1 LVNPFSKKK
10 VIKKNL
16 LSIMFKKYSK
26 DPEFSDQRVNSSSFS
41 SSLQQTQRK
50 GLFSDYSPDENYT
63 IIIFLSKR
71 GTLRAPF
78 ACEVLK
84 NIVLNSKFTGRLG
97 IFFRGVT
104 MVYDE
109 CPVDNRINQYA
120 GSTGITIGGQS
131 KFADPED
138 LEKADFI
145 ICLDQESM
153 DFARLHRIRG
163 YLYPF
168 TFFRPAGVNGF
179 IPDPYESCDDLDS
192 HYREIIS
199 SIQLGCRR
207 IVLSLLSTLSF

>member
-1 LVNPFSKKK
+1 MMS
-10 VIKKNL
+10 
-16 LSIMFKKYSK
+16 KKYSK
-26 DPEFSDQRVNSSSFS
+26 DPEFSDQRVNLSSFS
-41 SSLQQTQRK
+41 NSLQQTQRK

-71 GTLRAPF
+71 GTMRSPF

-84 NIVLNSKFTGRLG
+84 NIILNSNFTGRLG
-97 IFFRGVT
+97 IFSRGVT

-120 GSTGITIGGQS
+120 GLTGITVVGQS

-153 DFARLHRIRG
+153 DFARLHRNRG

-179 IPDPYESCDDLDS
+179 ILDPYESCDDLDS

>member
-1 LVNPFSKKK
+1 M
-10 VIKKNL
+10 
-16 LSIMFKKYSK
+16 MFKKYSK

-84 NIVLNSKFTGRLG
+84 NIVLNSKFTCRLG

-120 GSTGITIGGQS
+120 GATGITIGGQS

>member
-1 LVNPFSKKK
+1 M
-10 VIKKNL
+10 
-16 LSIMFKKYSK
+16 MFNKYSK
-26 DPEFSDQRVNSSSFS
+26 GSEFSDQRVNSSSFS
-41 SSLQQTQRK
+41 NSLEHTQRK
-50 GLFSDYSPDENYT
+50 RLFSNHSHDENYT

-84 NIVLNSKFTGRLG
+84 NIVSNSKFKGRLG

-104 MVYDE
+104 MVYDK

-120 GSTGITIGGQS
+120 SSTGITIGGQS

-138 LEKADFI
+138 LKKADFI
-145 ICLDQESM
+145 ISMDHESM
-153 DFARLHRIRG
+153 DFVRLHRVRG

-179 IPDPYESCDDLDS
+179 IPDPYEGCDDLDS

-207 IVLSLLSTLSF
+207 IVLSLLSTLSL

>member
-1 LVNPFSKKK
+1 
-10 VIKKNL
+10 
-16 LSIMFKKYSK
+16 MRFKKLSN
-26 DPEFSDQRVNSSSFS
+26 ESELSDQCLNSSSFS
-41 SSLQQTQRK
+41 NSLDQLQRNRF
-50 GLFSDYSPDENYT
+50 FSTCSHDENNT

-84 NIVLNSKFTGRLG
+84 NIVLNSKFNGRLR

-109 CPVDNRINQYA
+109 CPVNNRINQYA
-120 GSTGITIGGQS
+120 TSTGITICGQS
-131 KFADPED
+131 KFAVPED
-138 LEKADFI
+138 LKKADFI
-145 ICLDQESM
+145 ISLDQESM
-153 DFARLHRIRG
+153 DFARLYRSSR

-168 TFFRPAGVNGF
+168 TFFRPAGINGF

-199 SIQLGCRR
+199 SIQLGCQR
-207 IVLSLLSTLSF
+207 ILLSLLSTMSF

>member
-1 LVNPFSKKK
+1 M
-10 VIKKNL
+10 
-16 LSIMFKKYSK
+16 MFNKYSK
-26 DPEFSDQRVNSSSFS
+26 GSEFSDQRVNSSSFS
-41 SSLQQTQRK
+41 NSLEQTQRK
-50 GLFSDYSPDENYT
+50 GLFSNRSHDENYT

-84 NIVLNSKFTGRLG
+84 NIVLNSKFKGRLG

-120 GSTGITIGGQS
+120 SSTGITIGGRS

-138 LEKADFI
+138 LKNADFI
-145 ICLDQESM
+145 ISMDHESM
-153 DFARLHRIRG
+153 DFVRLHRVRG

-179 IPDPYESCDDLDS
+179 IPDPYEGCDDLDS

-207 IVLSLLSTLSF
+207 IVLSLLSTLSL

>member
-1 LVNPFSKKK
+1 M
-10 VIKKNL
+10 
-16 LSIMFKKYSK
+16 MFNKYSK
-26 DPEFSDQRVNSSSFS
+26 DSEFSDQRVNSSSFS
-41 SSLQQTQRK
+41 NSLEQTQRK
-50 GLFSDYSPDENYT
+50 GLYCDCSPDENYT

-71 GTLRAPF
+71 GTLLAMF

-84 NIVLNSKFTGRLG
+84 NILLNSKFKGRLG

-104 MVYDE
+104 MVHDQ

-120 GSTGITIGGQS
+120 SSTGITIGGQS
-131 KFADPED
+131 KLANSED

-145 ICLDQESM
+145 ISMDYESM
-153 DFARLHRIRG
+153 DFVRQHRIRG

-179 IPDPYESCDDLDS
+179 IPDPFESCDDLDC

-207 IVLSLLSTLSF
+207 IVLSLLYTLSF